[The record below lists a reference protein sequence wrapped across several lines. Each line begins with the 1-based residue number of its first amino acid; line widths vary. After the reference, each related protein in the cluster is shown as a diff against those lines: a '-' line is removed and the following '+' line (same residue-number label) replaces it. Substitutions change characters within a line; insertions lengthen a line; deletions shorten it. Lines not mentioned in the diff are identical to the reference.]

1 MSKEKFDWK
10 SLFIKVEDSKNEEP
24 VKKEQEGGRSKS
36 STSFP
41 DSGGSPQKFPKKAP
55 TPTDVSESVL
65 NTVIEMYE
73 AGFQSLNRPGYDFY
87 EFFKAINSVKS
98 HEPGV
103 YKMAFTM
110 AKGVDSKVSKE
121 FLLEQAGFYI
131 NEINK
136 VHQKYETQ
144 GREKKAQIQDSQ
156 KVQKENLVNEISSL
170 EKKLKDIQ
178 SQIVNKKKDLQS
190 IDITMLAEISE
201 IDQKITA
208 NDVAKSKILESITEV
223 EEGIKKNL

>member
-10 SLFIKVEDSKNEEP
+10 SLFIKVEDTTSEETSTTQQRDERP
-24 VKKEQEGGRSKS
+24 KT

-41 DSGGSPQKFPKKAP
+41 DSAGSSQKFPKAAP
-55 TPTDVSESVL
+55 TQTDVSESVL

-73 AGFQSLNRPGYDFY
+73 AGFESLNRPGYDFY

-110 AKGVDSKVSKE
+110 AKGVDPKVSKD

-131 NEINK
+131 DEINK
-136 VHQKYETQ
+136 VHQKYEIQ
-144 GREKKAQIQDSQ
+144 GKDKKAQIQSTQ
-156 KVQKENLVNEISSL
+156 KVQKENLVNEISGL
-170 EKKLKDIQ
+170 EQKLKDIQ
-178 SQIVNKKKDLQS
+178 EQIIAKKKDLQS

-208 NDVAKSKILESITEV
+208 NDVAKSKILESIIEV